1 MMGILKLGELLRITD
16 NCSSDC
22 GKLGVVVDIATC
34 YCTVQLFDGRKV
46 RRSWGIE
53 KVETQ

>member
-1 MMGILKLGELLRITD
+1 MGILKLGELLRITD